1 MEEETFSNW
10 YTTFCELNTTISKDN
25 FNCSFICSCF
35 AHLFEFIS
43 LEENLGSIFG
53 LMLLAE
59 NWRGTGLGQWQWA
72 DFLKKV
78 SSKAFLTK
86 ESGKSADNAIIQNA
100 NQQKT
105 EEIYV
110 WLHPKFVFQPRK
122 SLMKPRLSLNPTFGV

>member
-1 MEEETFSNW
+1 MFFLEEKLGSN
-10 YTTFCELNTTISKDN
+10 FRPVLRAE
-25 FNCSFICSCF
+25 NCSW
-35 AHLFEFIS
+35 A
-43 LEENLGSIFG
+43 
-53 LMLLAE
+53 
-59 NWRGTGLGQWQWA
+59 GLGQWQWA
-72 DFLKKV
+72 DFFKKV

-105 EEIYV
+105 EKIYV